1 MTSDTRSF
9 ISHLDRSALPNVAG
23 RIFSPAC
30 DRALERLAELDWM
43 NRRPGSDMHEEAYR
57 IAAGFPVLLAQLIEG
72 DRLVRELPGD
82 ERLRRRRRLGVF
94 RWIDGPELG
103 FSMFRPPQRST
114 ISAPEPRE
122 FFLVDELE
130 VVVIPGRLE
139 NHHWRPIKDELR
151 FDELRA
157 LTMMKAGTL
166 YRLTSKGDVPGQIV
180 RELGKTGAQSSELRF
195 STIEVMQ
202 WGRVLR
208 NLLPR

>member
-1 MTSDTRSF
+1 MTADTRSF
-9 ISHLDRSALPNVAG
+9 ISHVDASTLPNVAG
-23 RIFSPAC
+23 RIFSPASN
-30 DRALERLAELDWM
+30 RALERLAALDWM
-43 NRRPGSDMHEEAYR
+43 HRRAGSDMHEEAYR
-57 IAAGFPVLLAQLIEG
+57 IAAAFPVLLAQLIES

-82 ERLRRRRRLGVF
+82 EKLRCRRRRGVF

-103 FSMFRPPQRST
+103 FSVFRPPLRST

-122 FFLVDELE
+122 FFLLDELE

-139 NHHWRPIKDELR
+139 NHHWRPVKDELR

-166 YRLTSKGDVPGQIV
+166 YRLTSKRDVPGQIV
-180 RELGKTGAQSSELRF
+180 RSVGKTGARTSELRF

-202 WGRVLR
+202 WGKVLR